1 MATFSYY
8 QYGELTGTTL
18 TRVEVIHRVCGAE
31 TFTPCDPD
39 IIEAA
44 LHTLVAL
51 PGAGRKFVL

>member
-44 LHTLVAL
+44 LHT
-51 PGAGRKFVL
+51 